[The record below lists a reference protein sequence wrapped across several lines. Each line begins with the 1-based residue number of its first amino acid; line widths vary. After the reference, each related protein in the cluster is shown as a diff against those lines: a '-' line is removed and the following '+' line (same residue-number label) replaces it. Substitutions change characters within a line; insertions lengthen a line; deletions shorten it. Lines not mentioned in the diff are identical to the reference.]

1 MKSLNIQRSGKGSQQ
16 GFTIIELVVV
26 ILLLGILA
34 ATALPRF
41 IDVTDEAHDAVLDG
55 VLGGLST
62 AMALYRAEYIGQGS
76 LTSPAGYP
84 GITASTS
91 GYPNASNQATCL
103 TAYNSLLQGG
113 RPVAANA
120 TAITVATAGAKSIRV
135 GTEDISVAYTADTS
149 NNCVYTYVADVAAG
163 SAGTKSVAV
172 SMTTGDAVRY
182 D

>member
-1 MKSLNIQRSGKGSQQ
+1 MKSLNIQRSGKGFQQ

-41 IDVTDEAHDAVLDG
+41 IDVTDEAHDAVVDG

-62 AMALYRAEYIGQGS
+62 AMALYRAEYVGQGS
-76 LTSPAGYP
+76 VSSPAGYP

-91 GYPNASNQATCL
+91 GYPNASDEATCL
-103 TAYNSLLQGG
+103 TAFNSLLQGG
-113 RPVAANA
+113 RPVAVDAGS
-120 TAITVATAGAKSIRV
+120 TVATAGARSSRA
-135 GTEDISVAYTADTS
+135 GTEDIAVSYTADGS
-149 NNCVYTYVADVAAG
+149 NTCVYTYVADVSVG

-172 SMTTGDAVRY
+172 SMTTGDATRY

>member
-34 ATALPRF
+34 ATAPPRF

-76 LTSPAGYP
+76 LTNPAGYP
-84 GITASTS
+84 GLTASTS
-91 GYPNASNQATCL
+91 GYPTVTNEAGCVTL
-103 TAYNSLLQGG
+103 FNSLLQGG
-113 RPVAANA
+113 RPVAAANGGA
-120 TAITVATAGAKSIRV
+120 DPASAGAATLRV
-135 GTEDISVAYTADTS
+135 ATEDINVGFFSPNTCT
-149 NNCVYTYVADVAAG
+149 YTYVADVAAT
-163 SAGTKSVAV
+163 SAGTKSVSVNV
-172 SMTTGDAVRY
+172 STGDAIRY
-182 D
+182 N